1 MATLPGTVPRMVRP
15 APGQNYPRTG
25 FPLEVSTPLGQGRVN
40 QLGGVFIN
48 GRPLPNHIRHKI
60 VEMAHHGIRPCV
72 ISRQLR
78 VSHGCVSKILCRYQ
92 ETGSIR
98 PGAIGGSKPRVATP
112 DVEKRIEE
120 YKREN
125 PGMFSWEIRDKL
137 LKDGVCDRSTVPSGE
152 ASSVSSISRV
162 LRARFGKK
170 DDEDD
175 CDKKDEDGE
184 KKTKH
189 SIDGILGD
197 KCNRTD
203 DGSDVDSEPDLPLKR
218 KQRRSRTTFTA
229 EQLEELEK
237 AFERTHYPD
246 IYTREELAQRTKL
259 TEARVQV
266 WFSNRRARWR
276 KQAGA
281 NQLAAFNHLLPGGFP
296 PTGMPTLPTYQLPES
311 SYPSTTLSQDGS
323 STLHRPQPLPPS
335 SMHQG
340 GLSAD
345 SSSAYGLSSNRH
357 SFSSYSDTFM
367 SPSASSNHMNPVGNG
382 LSPQLFLQV
391 SGIDGLAVAVKIDK
405 NSLIPSKWAAVARC
419 QDCNGILQRS
429 AVPTGACV
437 HPNPIT
443 YPDSTHFP
451 ITGSGKA
458 IHTQT
463 GCCHCLPARA
473 ALHRTTHADTMLTS
487 DSPQLSERDK
497 PGETPN
503 CAAALPLAS
512 TLPLLFLANNPHL
525 TPPPPPCPPL
535 ILLPLS
541 HTHTHR
547 LCLAKTILLESE
559 NLPFN
564 LEEALVQVCAAQFHM
579 GGSITYVE
587 GTMEDS
593 ILIELTSSCSQR
605 SDTIKS
611 VDSLA
616 SSQSYC
622 PPTYSA
628 TSYSVDPVTAGYQYS
643 QYSQT
648 AVDYLAK
655 NVSLST
661 QRRMKLGDHS
671 AVLGLLQVETG
682 QAY

>member
-1 MATLPGTVPRMVRP
+1 MSSLPGTVPRMMRP

-98 PGAIGGSKPRVATP
+98 PGAIGGSKPRQVATP

-120 YKREN
+120 YKRDN

-137 LKDGVCDRSTVPSGE
+137 LKDGVCDRSTVPS
-152 ASSVSSISRV
+152 VSSISRV

-170 DDEDD
+170 DDEEE

-184 KKTKH
+184 KKSKH

-197 KCNRTD
+197 KGSRMD
-203 DGSDVDSEPDLPLKR
+203 EVSDVESEPDLPLKR

-296 PTGMPTLPTYQLPES
+296 PTGMPTLPTYQLPDS
-311 SYPSTTLSQDGS
+311 SYPTNTLPQDGS
-323 STLHRPQPLPPS
+323 GTVHRPQPLPPS
-335 SMHQG
+335 TMHQS
-340 GLSAD
+340 GLSSTD
-345 SSSAYGLSSNRH
+345 SSSAYGIASNRH
-357 SFSSYSDTFM
+357 GFSSYSDTFM
-367 SPSASSNHMNPVGNG
+367 SSSAPSNHVNPVSNG
-382 LSPQLFLQV
+382 LSPQV
-391 SGIDGLAVAVKIDK
+391 
-405 NSLIPSKWAAVARC
+405 
-419 QDCNGILQRS
+419 
-429 AVPTGACV
+429 
-437 HPNPIT
+437 
-443 YPDSTHFP
+443 
-451 ITGSGKA
+451 
-458 IHTQT
+458 
-463 GCCHCLPARA
+463 
-473 ALHRTTHADTMLTS
+473 M
-487 DSPQLSERDK
+487 
-497 PGETPN
+497 
-503 CAAALPLAS
+503 
-512 TLPLLFLANNPHL
+512 
-525 TPPPPPCPPL
+525 
-535 ILLPLS
+535 
-541 HTHTHR
+541 
-547 LCLAKTILLESE
+547 
-559 NLPFN
+559 
-564 LEEALVQVCAAQFHM
+564 
-579 GGSITYVE
+579 
-587 GTMEDS
+587 S
-593 ILIELTSSCSQR
+593 ILSNPSGVSSQPQHDFSISPLHSALDSSPSNAISASCSQR
-605 SDTIKS
+605 SAESSIKT
-611 VDSLA
+611 VDSLP

-622 PPTYSA
+622 PPTYST
-628 TSYSVDPVTAGYQYS
+628 TSYSMDPTVAAAGYQYS
-643 QYSQT
+643 QYGQSEIIQ
-648 AVDYLAK
+648 
-655 NVSLST
+655 ST
-661 QRRMKLGDHS
+661 LTCWLQYNTVTPIKKLLLNGDRW
-671 AVLGLLQVETG
+671 TG
-682 QAY
+682 APQLNL

>member
-1 MATLPGTVPRMVRP
+1 MLFVRVAMMATLPGTMPRMMRP

-98 PGAIGGSKPRVATP
+98 PGAIGGSKPRVSGSMDGSGEA
-112 DVEKRIEE
+112 DRGVQERD
-120 YKREN
+120 

-137 LKDGVCDRSTVPSGE
+137 LKDGVCDRSTVPS
-152 ASSVSSISRV
+152 VSSISRV

-170 DDEDD
+170 DGEED

-197 KCNRTD
+197 KSNRTD
-203 DGSDVDSEPDLPLKR
+203 EARPAPKEK

-229 EQLEELEK
+229 EQLDELEK

-259 TEARVQV
+259 TEARVQNKTKTTTNLHTSSTVKAKVVEKKV

-296 PTGMPTLPTYQLPES
+296 PTGMPNLPTYQLQES
-311 SYPSTTLSQDGS
+311 GYPGTTLSQDG
-323 STLHRPQPLPPS
+323 TLHRPQPLPPS

-340 GLSAD
+340 GLGAD

-367 SPSASSNHMNPVGNG
+367 SPSASSNHMNSVGNG
-382 LSPQLFLQV
+382 LSPQHKKTKFSTV
-391 SGIDGLAVAVKIDK
+391 F
-405 NSLIPSKWAAVARC
+405 WAAVL
-419 QDCNGILQRS
+419 QTMVMSILSNPS
-429 AVPTGACV
+429 AVSSQSQHDFSISPLHGSLESS
-437 HPNPIT
+437 NPI
-443 YPDSTHFP
+443 
-451 ITGSGKA
+451 SG
-458 IHTQT
+458 
-463 GCCHCLPARA
+463 
-473 ALHRTTHADTMLTS
+473 
-487 DSPQLSERDK
+487 
-497 PGETPN
+497 
-503 CAAALPLAS
+503 
-512 TLPLLFLANNPHL
+512 
-525 TPPPPPCPPL
+525 
-535 ILLPLS
+535 
-541 HTHTHR
+541 
-547 LCLAKTILLESE
+547 
-559 NLPFN
+559 
-564 LEEALVQVCAAQFHM
+564 
-579 GGSITYVE
+579 
-587 GTMEDS
+587 
-593 ILIELTSSCSQR
+593 SCSQR
-605 SDTIKS
+605 SDSIK
-611 VDSLA
+611 DSLA

-643 QYSQT
+643 QYGQT

-671 AVLGLLQVETG
+671 AVLGLLQWSSFSFYHQHCWRYVKHALACLLRCRPESFVSSLGLLSLRLDEVAAQAVEQRINRAHKSRFHSPLWSGLDKVQRPELSVPPLPSLYGHTAIEG
-682 QAY
+682 GSAPRDGNETPEPRRTVQEALSLRRQ